1 MHQGAANRREGDADV
16 KRAGRTKRSN
26 DPAANRLEALRWL
39 RLAIVLAALLP
50 LLFFAAAAY
59 TDYQA
64 AYRSAQTRSERAAQI
79 AHEQASR
86 VFEINEVIARQLLHT
101 LGVPDGDRADVG
113 EPACTRSCAVWPTGS
128 PTAARSPSGTP
139 RAGRW

>member
-101 LGVPDGDRADVG
+101 LGGAGDAAIREREASLHAQLRSVADGLAHAALVYDADLDRPD
-113 EPACTRSCAVWPTGS
+113 S
-128 PTAARSPSGTP
+128 
-139 RAGRW
+139 